1 MSTCQLV
8 FLEHNTE
15 RVQLDLVPLE
25 PIAVNRA
32 IVPRGM
38 PLTVTFLPSD
48 DQDAHD
54 EMVALF
60 DRWAGDDGLL
70 DVGIEVAS
78 DIGGLRYVFTRDDEQ
93 LVLDVE
99 V

>member
-1 MSTCQLV
+1 VSTCQLV
-8 FLEHNTE
+8 FLEHSTE

-25 PIAVNRA
+25 PIAVDRA
-32 IVPRGM
+32 VVPRGM
-38 PLTVTFLPSD
+38 PLTVTFLPND
-48 DQDAHD
+48 DREAHD

-60 DRWAGDDGLL
+60 DRWVDDDGLL
-70 DVGIEVAS
+70 DVGIEVANE
-78 DIGGLRYVFTRDDEQ
+78 IGGLRYVFTREDEQ

>member
-8 FLEHNTE
+8 YLEHDTD
-15 RVQLDLVPLE
+15 RVMLDLVPLE

-32 IVPRGM
+32 VVPRGM
-38 PLTVTFLPSD
+38 PLTVTFLPND
-48 DQDAHD
+48 DHEGHDA
-54 EMVALF
+54 MVRLF
-60 DRWAGDDGLL
+60 DRWLDDDGVL
-70 DVGIEVAS
+70 DVGIEVTT

-93 LVLDVE
+93 LVLDVQ

>member
-1 MSTCQLV
+1 VSTCQLV
-8 FLEHNTE
+8 FLEHSAE

-25 PIAVNRA
+25 PIAVDRA
-32 IVPRGM
+32 VVPRGM
-38 PLTVTFLPSD
+38 PLTVTFLPNE
-48 DQDAHD
+48 DQRAHD

-60 DRWAGDDGLL
+60 DRWVDDDGLL
-70 DVGIEVAS
+70 DVGIEVANE
-78 DIGGLRYVFTRDDEQ
+78 IGGLRYVFTRDDEQ

>member
-8 FLEHNTE
+8 FLEHDAE

-25 PIAVNRA
+25 PISVDRAV
-32 IVPRGM
+32 VPRGT
-38 PLTVTFLPSD
+38 PLTVTFLPND
-48 DQDAHD
+48 DARAHA

-60 DRWAGDDGLL
+60 DRWVDEDGLL
-70 DVGIEVAS
+70 DVGIEVAE